1 MKLKCI
7 QTNYSKCISW
17 NLSNRNLHLNNEGKK
32 LIENFKHVY
41 ISNVFSHTHTHTYC
55 TPPDRFSNIIIDCHQ
70 PLEIFNNFF
79 LLFISLIVLLY
90 CLVCQFNSNRFLFSS
105 FFSFILCVVKRPYNH
120 FCCFIGEWWKK
131 KRVQLL
137 RGDAE

>member
-1 MKLKCI
+1 MHSDKLLKMYQLEFIKSKSAFEQRGEKTDRKFQARVHIKCF
-7 QTNYSKCISW
+7 
-17 NLSNRNLHLNNEGKK
+17 LS
-32 LIENFKHVY
+32 Y
-41 ISNVFSHTHTHTYC
+41 AHTHTYC